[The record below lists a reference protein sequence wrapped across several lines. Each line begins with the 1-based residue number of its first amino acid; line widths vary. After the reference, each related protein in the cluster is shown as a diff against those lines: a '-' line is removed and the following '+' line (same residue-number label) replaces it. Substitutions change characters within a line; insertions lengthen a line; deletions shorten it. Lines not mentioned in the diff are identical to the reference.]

1 MPLMV
6 STNAAAPYARVKQH
20 LKDGLARGRWAPG
33 ALMPSEAELV
43 AQFAVSRM
51 TVNRA
56 LRELQ
61 AEGLVTRTQGVGTF
75 AAPLHR
81 VSSTLTIRDL
91 HDEIESRAHLH
102 QAVVHTQRAERA
114 GSALCSQLG
123 IANGSRV
130 FHTLIVHFENGVPLQ
145 CEDRYVNPACAP
157 AYLEQEF
164 ARTTPTHYLFEVTDL
179 WRAQYSIESSRPTAQ
194 EATLLGIAADEPCLV
209 VTRRTFTR
217 NAAITIARLVHPGS
231 RYVLEGSFEP

>member
-91 HDEIESRAHLH
+91 HALDQALGLQFAQRPVDRHAADAELRRQLGLGGHQLARVPAPAG
-102 QAVVHTQRAERA
+102 QAVLEMELDARVGRCGKLGAGQVWRVHGVKHSRLSLSRQDA
-114 GSALCSQLG
+114 GK
-123 IANGSRV
+123 
-130 FHTLIVHFENGVPLQ
+130 
-145 CEDRYVNPACAP
+145 
-157 AYLEQEF
+157 
-164 ARTTPTHYLFEVTDL
+164 TP
-179 WRAQYSIESSRPTAQ
+179 I
-194 EATLLGIAADEPCLV
+194 
-209 VTRRTFTR
+209 
-217 NAAITIARLVHPGS
+217 
-231 RYVLEGSFEP
+231 